1 MRNFREELDRACLQ
15 AAQMHYLEEVENVFE
30 KMLKML
36 KTSKPIE
43 ILSVREITICIS
55 KQNNPGLFHIQAR
68 CKTYEENECIINQD
82 ILDTNGSLE
91 YLKLVVEFVLRSQ
104 KLKYDSKYK
113 PIKYDNIT
121 PAEYP
126 AYEITVQI

>member
-1 MRNFREELDRACLQ
+1 MLNFREGLDRACLQ
-15 AAQMHYLEEVENVFE
+15 AAQMHYLEDVENVFE
-30 KMLKML
+30 RMLKML
-36 KTSKPIE
+36 KESRPIQ
-43 ILSVREITICIS
+43 ILSARELIICVS
-55 KQNNPGLFHIQAR
+55 KQNNPGLFHIQVR
-68 CKTYEENECIINQD
+68 CEIYEGACIINED

-104 KLKYDSKYK
+104 KLKYDSKYN
-113 PIKYDNIT
+113 PIIYDNIT

>member
-30 KMLKML
+30 RMLKML
-36 KTSKPIE
+36 KESRPIQ
-43 ILSVREITICIS
+43 ILSAREMVICVS
-55 KQNNPGLFHIQAR
+55 KQKDNPALFHIQAR
-68 CKTYEENECIINQD
+68 CMIYEGECIINED

-121 PAEYP
+121 PDEYP